1 MRRDEENDYGQTAGR
16 RYREGY
22 GDWDRDRGRRRDG
35 AGIFTRMKEWIMGQ
49 KRDDDRDERS
59 GWRRDERLIG
69 RGPRGYQRSDERIR
83 EDVCDRLCEGY
94 LDASEIE
101 VRVNDGVVTL
111 IGKLDD
117 RRDKRIAES
126 LAESV
131 QGVKDVDNQ
140 LRINRDRDNG
150 EDMRRGA
157 RPGTIRP
164 GTTSPS

>member
-22 GDWDRDRGRRRDG
+22 GDWERDRGRREG
-35 AGIFTRMKEWIMGQ
+35 AGIFTRMKEWLMGQ
-49 KRDDDRDERS
+49 KRDD
-59 GWRRDERLIG
+59 RRPDERLIG
-69 RGPRGYQRSDERIR
+69 KGPRGYQRSDERIR

-101 VRVNDGVVTL
+101 VRVSDGVVTL
-111 IGKLDD
+111 IGKLED
-117 RRDKRIAES
+117 RRAKRIAES

-140 LRINRDRDNG
+140 IRIGRDRDNG
-150 EDMRRGA
+150 EDQRRAA